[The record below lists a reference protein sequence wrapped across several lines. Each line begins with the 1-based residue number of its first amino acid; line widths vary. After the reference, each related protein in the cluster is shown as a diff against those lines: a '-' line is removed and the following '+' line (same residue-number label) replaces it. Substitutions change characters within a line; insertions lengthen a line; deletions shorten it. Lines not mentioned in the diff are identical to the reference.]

1 MDYQLTKEALER
13 NHAMEK
19 PAAPTRCLI
28 QEWHTSD
35 LTSRCTKRVQ
45 LKHQGK
51 TIPEVASAMFRG
63 LLIHHHLQCFHEAR
77 KPDLYS
83 VLDSIKQEGRELT
96 EAAKR
101 DVQETDAEAAQITA
115 YYIGRYG
122 AFFKQCTL
130 LGCEVPLAWRG
141 IDVDGKPTD
150 FATHADILYKDPHG
164 LLCLDDWK
172 SGDTD
177 WGGEHV
183 ARSLQFG
190 MMFMATQ
197 YGEAMLEGEWM
208 ALRETP
214 HIRVV
219 NVDALKPYTRRTM
232 AKKDGE
238 DYEYQKGDVRPETSV
253 SREILITNESGIME
267 QFATKVRMA
276 RADLWPMNPTDR
288 GCAACECRTHCPRW
302 TNDEK
307 ETDDGTL

>member
-1 MDYQLTKEALER
+1 MVQDDDDGEQASRPDPRDAARQRKVPPSAPAASGSGPTKEDVILA
-13 NHAMEK
+13 
-19 PAAPTRCLI
+19 I
-28 QEWHTSD
+28 QDW
-35 LTSRCTKRVQ
+35 LN
-45 LKHQGK
+45 
-51 TIPEVASAMFRG
+51 
-63 LLIHHHLQCFHEAR
+63 
-77 KPDLYS
+77 
-83 VLDSIKQEGRELT
+83 
-96 EAAKR
+96 
-101 DVQETDAEAAQITA
+101 
-115 YYIGRYG
+115 IGRSDTAG
-122 AFFKQCTL
+122 IIGKL
-130 LGCEVPLAWRG
+130 KKGLGINGQASPADFPKFLAKIAELKEKNTG